1 MVNLIVTQHTVTLVR
16 TRGLNENLGFEN
28 WKKKIKGEGGG
39 NNNYGGFLEKFN
51 LVPYVNFLQW

>member
-1 MVNLIVTQHTVTLVR
+1 VTLVR

-39 NNNYGGFLEKFN
+39 SSNCGSGVKEETMPRKRRQN
-51 LVPYVNFLQW
+51 QSI

>member
-1 MVNLIVTQHTVTLVR
+1 MTLVR